1 MNTAKKNRKVL
12 CVLAAIL
19 ALAGAGGPSL
29 QAKAA
34 EVYTVDVVPCYQHPV
49 TGVEEDTGHNPGLG
63 QSMVEAQV
71 QSTGLVEIDDDGTI
85 WLTARWNMVDTQ
97 TNVSFNIQTWGD
109 SGWEPVDYE
118 VVRQVQDEYVVTDF
132 RIHLNT
138 LDDIVRAT
146 NYVEPMGR
154 EVIFYYYLQN
164 LVEGSGDFETNIQT
178 ANVDTLVE
186 SMQAAEE
193 AESGTS
199 ETTTSGS
206 SGTTTSSGSS
216 GTAATTTKK
225 AATSTKSSKSDGTKS
240 ISNKTAKTTS
250 AEDLLDSASGIDGED
265 TEETTATGGQSTN
278 PLLLTAATAGGAT
291 GGALIG
297 GGIVAAIA
305 LHHLRK
311 KREADAAYLE
321 VDAARAD
328 DSVKEAQDNNER

>member
-85 WLTARWNMVDTQ
+85 WLTARWNMVDMQ

-164 LVEGSGDFETNIQT
+164 LVEGSGDFETNIQS

-186 SMQAAEE
+186 SMQEAE
-193 AESGTS
+193 AVESGTS
-199 ETTTSGS
+199 G
-206 SGTTTSSGSS
+206 TTSSGSS
-216 GTAATTTKK
+216 GTATTTTKK
-225 AATSTKSSKSDGTKS
+225 ATTSTKSSDSNGTKS
-240 ISNKTAKTTS
+240 ISDKTAKTTS
-250 AEDLLDSASGIDGED
+250 AEDLLNEASGIDGED
-265 TEETTATGGQSTN
+265 TQETTSAGGQSTN
-278 PLLLTAATAGGAT
+278 PLLLAAATAGGAT

>member
-85 WLTARWNMVDTQ
+85 WLTARWNMVDMQ

-164 LVEGSGDFETNIQT
+164 LVEGSGDFETNIQS

-186 SMQAAEE
+186 SMQEAE
-193 AESGTS
+193 AVESGTS
-199 ETTTSGS
+199 G
-206 SGTTTSSGSS
+206 TTSSGSS
-216 GTAATTTKK
+216 GTATTTTKK
-225 AATSTKSSKSDGTKS
+225 ATTSTKSSDSNGTKS
-240 ISNKTAKTTS
+240 ISDKTAKTTS
-250 AEDLLDSASGIDGED
+250 AEDLLNEASGIDGED
-265 TEETTATGGQSTN
+265 TEETTSAGGQSTN
-278 PLLLTAATAGGAT
+278 PLLLAAATAGGAT